1 MAEIRISELTAKGAI
16 LESTDLIEI
25 SDYNG
30 STYDTKSVTGQNVY
44 DYVNKPT
51 LKNCQFATTNYDFIL
66 SDQGKYLSMSYVSAC
81 TMTIPTNASV
91 AFPIGSRIEIEQVG
105 TGQVQI
111 LAASGV
117 TLNSQGG
124 KTKIV
129 GQYAT
134 CFIIKKDTNE
144 WTLSGNIT
152 T

>member
-1 MAEIRISELTAKGAI
+1 MAEIRTSELTPKGSR

-25 SDYNG
+25 SYYNG
-30 STYDTKSVTGQNVY
+30 STYVTKSVSGLNIY
-44 DYVNKPT
+44 DYVNTPT
-51 LKNCQFATTNYDFIL
+51 LKNAMFAVTNYDFVLGDI
-66 SDQGKYLSMSYVSAC
+66 GKYISMSYGSAC

-91 AFPIGSRIEIEQVG
+91 AFPIGTRIEIEQVG
-105 TGQVQI
+105 AGQVQI

-117 TLNSQGG
+117 TLNSEGG
-124 KTKIV
+124 KTKLV
-129 GQYAT
+129 GQFAT

>member
-30 STYDTKSVTGQNVY
+30 STYDTKSVTGQNIY

-51 LKNCQFATTNYDFIL
+51 LKNCMFATTNYDFIL
-66 SDQGKYLSMSYVSAC
+66 GDQGKYLSMSYGSAC

-91 AFPIGSRIEIEQVG
+91 SFPIGSRIEIEQVG

-124 KTKIV
+124 KTKIL
-129 GQYAT
+129 GQFAT

>member
-1 MAEIRISELTAKGAI
+1 MAEVRISELTAKGSR

-30 STYDTKSVTGQNVY
+30 STYDTKLVSGLNIY
-44 DYVNKPT
+44 DYVNTPT
-51 LKNCQFATTNYDFIL
+51 LKNAMFAVTNYDFVLGDI
-66 SDQGKYLSMSYVSAC
+66 GKYISMSYVSAC
-81 TMTIPTNASV
+81 TMTIPTNATV
-91 AFPIGSRIEIEQVG
+91 AFPIGTRIEIEQNG
-105 TGQVQI
+105 AGQVQI

-117 TLNSQGG
+117 TLNSEGG
-124 KTKIV
+124 KTKLV
-129 GQYAT
+129 GQFAT

>member
-1 MAEIRISELTAKGAI
+1 MAEVRISELTAKGSR

-30 STYDTKSVTGQNVY
+30 STYDTKSVSGLNIY
-44 DYVNKPT
+44 DYVNTPT
-51 LKNCQFATTNYDFIL
+51 LKNAMFAVTNYDFVLGDI
-66 SDQGKYLSMSYVSAC
+66 GKYISMSYVSAC

-91 AFPIGSRIEIEQVG
+91 AFPIGTRIEIEQVG
-105 TGQVQI
+105 SGQVQI

-117 TLNSQGG
+117 TLNSEGG
-124 KTKIV
+124 KTKLV
-129 GQYAT
+129 GQFAT

>member
-1 MAEIRISELTAKGAI
+1 M
-16 LESTDLIEI
+16 
-25 SDYNG
+25 
-30 STYDTKSVTGQNVY
+30 
-44 DYVNKPT
+44 
-51 LKNCQFATTNYDFIL
+51 FATTNYDFIL
-66 SDQGKYLSMSYVSAC
+66 TDVGKYLSMSYPTAC

-91 AFPIGSRIEIEQVG
+91 AFPIGTRIEIEQVG

-124 KTKIV
+124 KTKLV
-129 GQYAT
+129 GQFAT
-134 CFIIKKDTNE
+134 CFIIKKETNE

>member
-1 MAEIRISELTAKGAI
+1 MAEVRISELTAKGSR

-30 STYDTKSVTGQNVY
+30 STYDTKSVSGLNIY
-44 DYVNKPT
+44 DYVNTPT
-51 LKNCQFATTNYDFIL
+51 LKNAMFAVTNYDFVLGDI
-66 SDQGKYLSMSYVSAC
+66 GKYISMSYVSAC

-91 AFPIGSRIEIEQVG
+91 AFPIGTRIEIEQVG

-117 TLNSQGG
+117 TLNSEGG
-124 KTKIV
+124 KTKLL
-129 GQYAT
+129 GQFASCY
-134 CFIIKKDTNE
+134 IIKKDTNE
-144 WTLSGNIT
+144 WTLAGNIT